1 MGVRH
6 PVDPAQNA
14 KIIIHYPLST
24 IHYVMAGSVNK
35 VILIGNLG
43 SDPEVR
49 YLEGGS
55 TVARFNIA
63 TSESYT
69 NKSGE
74 RVEQTE
80 WHRIELWDRLAQ
92 IAEKYLRKGNSVYIE
107 GRIRSENW
115 TDKEGQQ
122 RTGIT
127 IRANNM
133 TLLGG
138 SNTGGGSDSD
148 PSAAASRA
156 PAPPTREASPRAS
169 DPVPPAM
176 ASGADDDD
184 LPF

>member
-1 MGVRH
+1 
-6 PVDPAQNA
+6 
-14 KIIIHYPLST
+14 
-24 IHYVMAGSVNK
+24 MAGSVNK

-115 TDKEGQQ
+115 TDKDGQQ

-127 IRANNM
+127 IRANTM

-138 SNTGGGSDSD
+138 SNSSGGNEGGGYTPASESA
-148 PSAAASRA
+148 PSRPAAS
-156 PAPPTREASPRAS
+156 SPRPN

-176 ASGADDDD
+176 ASGGEDDD

>member
-1 MGVRH
+1 
-6 PVDPAQNA
+6 
-14 KIIIHYPLST
+14 
-24 IHYVMAGSVNK
+24 MAGSVNK

-69 NKSGE
+69 NKNGE

-127 IRANNM
+127 IRANTM

-138 SNTGGGSDSD
+138 SGSAGGNESGTGYGAA
-148 PSAAASRA
+148 PESAPTRQAASA
-156 PAPPTREASPRAS
+156 PRSA
-169 DPVPPAM
+169 DPVPPSM

>member
-1 MGVRH
+1 MGWP
-6 PVDPAQNA
+6 PVWSASERGFFA
-14 KIIIHYPLST
+14 KTEILKT
-24 IHYVMAGSVNK
+24 ISVMAGSVNK

-107 GRIRSENW
+107 GKIRSESW

-122 RTGIT
+122 RTGVT

-138 SNTGGGSDSD
+138 GGNSGGGEGSQ
-148 PSAAASRA
+148 PSSGYQESRPAANA
-156 PAPPTREASPRAS
+156 PRQS
-169 DPVPPAM
+169 DPVPPTM
-176 ASGADDDD
+176 ASGGDDDD

>member
-1 MGVRH
+1 
-6 PVDPAQNA
+6 
-14 KIIIHYPLST
+14 
-24 IHYVMAGSVNK
+24 MAGSVNK

-49 YLEGGS
+49 YLDGGS
-55 TVARFNIA
+55 SVARFNIA

-92 IAEKYLRKGNSVYIE
+92 IAEKYLKKGNSVYIE
-107 GRIRSENW
+107 GRIRTENW

-122 RTGIT
+122 RSGVT

-138 SNTGGGSDSD
+138 
-148 PSAAASRA
+148 PSGN
-156 PAPPTREASPRAS
+156 REASGAESSGSYQPRSAE
-169 DPVPPAM
+169 PVSPALS
-176 ASGADDDD
+176 ANTSDDDD

>member
-1 MGVRH
+1 
-6 PVDPAQNA
+6 
-14 KIIIHYPLST
+14 
-24 IHYVMAGSVNK
+24 MAGSVNK

-43 SDPEVR
+43 SDPEIR

-55 TVARFNIA
+55 SVARFNIA

-92 IAEKYLRKGNSVYIE
+92 IAEKYLKKGNSVYIE
-107 GRIRSENW
+107 GRIRTENW

-122 RTGIT
+122 RSGVT

-138 SNTGGGSDSD
+138 GGNRDQDGGDSGSSRGADSARAY
-148 PSAAASRA
+148 PAKAA
-156 PAPPTREASPRAS
+156 E
-169 DPVPPAM
+169 PVPPSM
-176 ASGADDDD
+176 ASSGDDDD

>member
-1 MGVRH
+1 
-6 PVDPAQNA
+6 
-14 KIIIHYPLST
+14 
-24 IHYVMAGSVNK
+24 MAGSVNK

-63 TSESYT
+63 TSEAYT
-69 NKSGE
+69 NKNGE

-92 IAEKYLRKGNSVYIE
+92 IAEKYLKKGSSVYIE
-107 GRIRSENW
+107 GKIRTESW
-115 TDKEGQQ
+115 TDKEGQP
-122 RTGIT
+122 RTGVS
-127 IRANNM
+127 IRANAM

-138 SNTGGGSDSD
+138 GGERGGA
-148 PSAAASRA
+148 PSGTPAQAA
-156 PAPPTREASPRAS
+156 PAMSRPVAESLPPTMTASK
-169 DPVPPAM
+169 DE
-176 ASGADDDD
+176 DD

>member
-1 MGVRH
+1 
-6 PVDPAQNA
+6 
-14 KIIIHYPLST
+14 
-24 IHYVMAGSVNK
+24 MAGSVNK

-43 SDPEVR
+43 SDPEIR

-55 TVARFNIA
+55 SVARFNIA

-69 NKSGE
+69 NKMGE

-92 IAEKYLRKGNSVYIE
+92 IAEKYLKKGNSVYIE
-107 GRIRSENW
+107 GRIRSESW

-133 TLLGG
+133 TLLGSPNSGG
-138 SNTGGGSDSD
+138 SNEGGYNA
-148 PSAAASRA
+148 PSAAPQSTTARPQQA
-156 PAPPTREASPRAS
+156 
-169 DPVPPAM
+169 DPVPPSM
-176 ASGADDDD
+176 ASGGDDDD